1 MELTTKK
8 YWQDYYQ
15 ESSEDREMIIKICGS
30 YDYFWDML
38 VKSCAHKPQTIVEI
52 GAFPGR
58 YIAYLSSKYNLL
70 PTGLDFNPDEK
81 KFARSMHAMG
91 VEKFDYVC
99 TDFLAHTPHQQYDLV
114 FSNGFIEHFSNYDEV
129 LDKHV
134 SYLKKGG
141 AMMVMIPN
149 KKYLRKVY
157 GYLLDYK
164 NLKAHNLA
172 CMRLNVFEQ
181 FAKRN
186 NLQVKYLSFYGG
198 FAYKVH
204 QPLSFWQRLIYT
216 PVRFL
221 SLKLRSVLSRHP
233 SKWYSG
239 TIVAVFASKA

>member
-1 MELTTKK
+1 MELTSKQ

-15 ESSEDREMIIKICGS
+15 ESSEDREMITKICGS

-38 VKSCAHKPQTIVEI
+38 VKSCAYKPQTILEI

-70 PTGLDFNPDEK
+70 PTGLDFNPDEE
-81 KFARSMHAMG
+81 KFARSMHAMS
-91 VEKFDYVC
+91 VEKFEYVC
-99 TDFLAHTPHQQYDLV
+99 TDFLTQTPQQQYDLV

-129 LDKHV
+129 LDKHAT
-134 SYLKKGG
+134 YLKKGG

-149 KKYLRKVY
+149 KKYLRKIY
-157 GYLLDYK
+157 GYILDYK
-164 NLKAHNLA
+164 NLKAHNLK
-172 CMRLNVFEQ
+172 CMHLNVFEQ
-181 FAKRN
+181 FANRN
-186 NLQVKYLSFYGG
+186 NLHINYLSFYGG

-204 QPLSFWQRLIYT
+204 QPLSIWQRLIYS

-221 SLKLRSVLSRHP
+221 SLKLRGVLSRHP

-239 TIVAVFASKA
+239 TIVAVFSSKA